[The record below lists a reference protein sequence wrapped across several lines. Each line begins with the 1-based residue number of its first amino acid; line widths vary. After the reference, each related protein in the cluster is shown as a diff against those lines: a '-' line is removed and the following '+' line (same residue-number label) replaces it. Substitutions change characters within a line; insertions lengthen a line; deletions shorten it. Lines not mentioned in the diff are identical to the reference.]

1 MFWTLELASYLEE
14 APWPATKDELIDYS
28 IRSGAPIEVVENLQE
43 LEDEGEVSCPLFL
56 LNREYDILKSK
67 MVLFEFN
74 ARNGIR

>member
-1 MFWTLELASYLEE
+1 MN
-14 APWPATKDELIDYS
+14 LIKK
-28 IRSGAPIEVVENLQE
+28 
-43 LEDEGEVSCPLFL
+43 EDTISCPLFL